1 MKDTHTIFT
10 IEPYTRLAWL
20 VWSETHDDVA
30 YVVDLEGFGK
40 QKVVCT
46 CPDFIMG
53 KNKYCK
59 HIRSVAIQ
67 I

>member
-1 MKDTHTIFT
+1 MKQLPLFLTIV
-10 IEPYTRLAWL
+10 PYTRLAYL
-20 VWSETHDDVA
+20 VMSATNEEVA
-30 YVVDLEGFGK
+30 HLVDLEGFGR

-46 CPDFIMG
+46 CPDFIY
-53 KNKYCK
+53 NRNPLCK

>member
-1 MKDTHTIFT
+1 MQSLPKNFT

-20 VWSETHDDVA
+20 VWSETLQDVA

-46 CPDFIMG
+46 CPDFIEG
-53 KNKYCK
+53 KNSYCK